1 MGPGWRRVS
10 KKRTM
15 KRTMRCD
22 HTGCHTDHTFVAPD
36 SQRFNSRVKAVRY
49 TGANCFVDSGDDEAE
64 AEADTWAATGI

>member
-1 MGPGWRRVS
+1 
-10 KKRTM
+10 M

-49 TGANCFVDSGDDEAE
+49 AGANCFVDSGDDEAE
-64 AEADTWAATGI
+64 AEADT